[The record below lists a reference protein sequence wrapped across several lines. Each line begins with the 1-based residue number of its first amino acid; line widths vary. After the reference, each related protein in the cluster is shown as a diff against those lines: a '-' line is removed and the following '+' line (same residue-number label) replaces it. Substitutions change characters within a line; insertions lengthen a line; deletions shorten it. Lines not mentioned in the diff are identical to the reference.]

1 MRCLSLKTEL
11 SWLIGLV
18 MLMTLIINLSILIA
32 HAGPRIRAEDD
43 TSLHLTRELVVT
55 AIGSLQE
62 TDDPLPALSRFYESL
77 GGLRHVDVKVMEAGD
92 VSPVLPVKPMPKSQ
106 SEVPSWFVDFVH
118 TQPRV
123 VIVPVTVKGV
133 NYGRIAII
141 SNPVDELEEV
151 WSDVSWLALVGLL
164 VASIILGLVLLL
176 VRGSLKPFEG
186 LKRGL
191 SDLEAGKTN
200 VRIELRGA
208 REFRII
214 SAALNSLAAT
224 LDRVRTENRAL
235 VDRLI
240 RVQDDERK
248 EIARD
253 LHDEA
258 GPCLFSIRA
267 GVVAVSELT
276 ADATLDI
283 PQIRQTCAN
292 INKASEILQ
301 NLFRA
306 LLGQLVPRGLAEFGL
321 REVLKGLLNSWQ
333 TSRPDVALEL
343 ICPHDLSILDKSI
356 ALTAFRVVQESITNI
371 FRHANANWAQVRV
384 EFGSA
389 APASSSEI
397 ESECAPA
404 LLIAIEDNGVG
415 IPSQPILGLGL
426 VGMKERVQALGGRIS
441 MDRRASG
448 GTRIA
453 VSLPLPKDD
462 EDEP

>member
-11 SWLIGLV
+11 SWLIGFV
-18 MLMTLIINLSILIA
+18 MVMTLIINLSILIG

-43 TSLHLTRELVVT
+43 TSLRLTRELVVT

-62 TDDPLPALSRFYESL
+62 TDDPLPALRRFYESL

-92 VSPVLPVKPMPKSQ
+92 VSPVLSVKPTPDSQ

-118 TQPRV
+118 ASPRV

-133 NYGRIAII
+133 DHGRIAII
-141 SNPVDELEEV
+141 SNPVDELAEV
-151 WSDVSWLALVGLL
+151 WSDVSWLALAGLL
-164 VASIILGLVLLL
+164 VTSIILGLVLLL

-208 REFRII
+208 TEFRVI
-214 SAALNSLAAT
+214 STALNSLAAT

-267 GVVAVSELT
+267 GVVALSELT
-276 ADATLDI
+276 GDATLDI

-292 INKASEILQ
+292 VNKASEILQ

-306 LLGQLVPRGLAEFGL
+306 LLGRLAPRGLAEFGL

-389 APASSSEI
+389 TPSSTSEI

-415 IPSQPILGLGL
+415 IPSQPFLGLGL
-426 VGMKERVQALGGRIS
+426 LGMRERVQALGGRIS
-441 MDRRASG
+441 MDQRASG

-453 VSLPLPKDD
+453 ACLPLPKDD
-462 EDEP
+462 EEEA

>member
-32 HAGPRIRAEDD
+32 HAGPRIHAEDD
-43 TSLHLTRELVVT
+43 TSLLLTRELVVT

-62 TDDPLPALSRFYESL
+62 TDDPLPVLSRFYESL
-77 GGLRHVDVKVMEAGD
+77 GSLRHVDVKVMEAGD
-92 VSPVLPVKPMPKSQ
+92 MSPVLSVKPIPKSQ
-106 SEVPSWFVDFVH
+106 SEVPSWFVDLVH
-118 TQPRV
+118 TPPRV
-123 VIVPVTVKGV
+123 VTIPVIIKGV

-141 SNPVDELEEV
+141 SNPVDELAEV

-164 VASIILGLVLLL
+164 VTSIILGLVLLL

-191 SDLEAGKTN
+191 SDLEAGKSN

-208 REFRII
+208 TEFRVI

-306 LLGQLVPRGLAEFGL
+306 LLGRTRAAWFSGIWVAGGSEGSPKLLANQSPRCSA
-321 REVLKGLLNSWQ
+321 R
-333 TSRPDVALEL
+333 A
-343 ICPHDLSILDKSI
+343 DLSS
-356 ALTAFRVVQESITNI
+356 
-371 FRHANANWAQVRV
+371 
-384 EFGSA
+384 
-389 APASSSEI
+389 
-397 ESECAPA
+397 
-404 LLIAIEDNGVG
+404 
-415 IPSQPILGLGL
+415 
-426 VGMKERVQALGGRIS
+426 
-441 MDRRASG
+441 
-448 GTRIA
+448 
-453 VSLPLPKDD
+453 
-462 EDEP
+462 

>member
-32 HAGPRIRAEDD
+32 HAGPRVRAEDD

-77 GGLRHVDVKVMEAGD
+77 GNLRHVDVKVMEAGD
-92 VSPVLPVKPMPKSQ
+92 VSPVLSVKLMPKSQ

-118 TQPRV
+118 APPRV
-123 VIVPVTVKGV
+123 VTIPVTIKGV

-141 SNPVDELEEV
+141 SNPIDELAEV

-164 VASIILGLVLLL
+164 VTSIILGLVLVL

-191 SDLEAGKTN
+191 SDLEAGKSN
-200 VRIELRGA
+200 VRIEVRGA
-208 REFRII
+208 TEFRVI
-214 SAALNSLAAT
+214 SSALNSLAAT

-235 VDRLI
+235 IDRLI

-267 GVVAVSELT
+267 GAVALSEFT
-276 ADATLDI
+276 ANAT

-292 INKASEILQ
+292 VNKASEILQ

-306 LLGQLVPRGLAEFGL
+306 LLGRLAPRGLAEFGL
-321 REVLKGLLNSWQ
+321 REVLKGLLNSWR

-343 ICPHDLSILDKSI
+343 VCPHDLSILDESI
-356 ALTAFRVVQESITNI
+356 SLTAFRVVQEFDHQYLPTC
-371 FRHANANWAQVRV
+371 
-384 EFGSA
+384 
-389 APASSSEI
+389 
-397 ESECAPA
+397 EC
-404 LLIAIEDNGVG
+404 E
-415 IPSQPILGLGL
+415 
-426 VGMKERVQALGGRIS
+426 LGGDS
-441 MDRRASG
+441 RRAWFERSFIVE
-448 GTRIA
+448 R
-453 VSLPLPKDD
+453 D
-462 EDEP
+462 

>member
-32 HAGPRIRAEDD
+32 HAGPRVRAEDD

-77 GGLRHVDVKVMEAGD
+77 GNLRHVDVKVMEAGD
-92 VSPVLPVKPMPKSQ
+92 VSPVLSVKPMPKSQ

-118 TQPRV
+118 APPRV
-123 VIVPVTVKGV
+123 VTIPVTIKGV

-141 SNPVDELEEV
+141 SNPIDELAEV

-164 VASIILGLVLLL
+164 VTSIILGLVLVL

-191 SDLEAGKTN
+191 SDLEAGKSN
-200 VRIELRGA
+200 VRIEVRGA
-208 REFRII
+208 TEFRVI
-214 SAALNSLAAT
+214 SSALNSLAAT

-235 VDRLI
+235 IDRLI

-267 GVVAVSELT
+267 GAVALSEFT
-276 ADATLDI
+276 ANAT

-292 INKASEILQ
+292 VNKASEILQ

-306 LLGQLVPRGLAEFGL
+306 LLGRLAPRGLAEFGL
-321 REVLKGLLNSWQ
+321 REVLKGLLNSWR

-343 ICPHDLSILDKSI
+343 VCPHDLSILDESI
-356 ALTAFRVVQESITNI
+356 SLTAFRVVQESITNI
-371 FRHANANWAQVRV
+371 FRHANANWAGIRV
-384 EFGSA
+384 ELGSS
-389 APASSSEI
+389 APSSSSEI
-397 ESECAPA
+397 EAECAPA
-404 LLIAIEDNGVG
+404 LLITIEDNGVG
-415 IPSQPILGLGL
+415 IPTQPTLGLGL
-426 VGMKERVQALGGRIS
+426 LGMRERVRALGGRIS

-453 VSLPLPKDD
+453 VSLPLPKDE

>member
-32 HAGPRIRAEDD
+32 HAGPRVRAEDD

-77 GGLRHVDVKVMEAGD
+77 GNLRHVDVKVMEAGD
-92 VSPVLPVKPMPKSQ
+92 VSPVLSVKPMPKSQ
-106 SEVPSWFVDFVH
+106 SEVPSWFVDLVH
-118 TQPRV
+118 TPPRV
-123 VIVPVTVKGV
+123 VTIPVTIKGV

-141 SNPVDELEEV
+141 SNPVDELAEV

-164 VASIILGLVLLL
+164 VTSIILGLVLLL

-191 SDLEAGKTN
+191 SDLEAGKSN
-200 VRIELRGA
+200 VRIEVRGA
-208 REFRII
+208 TEFRVI

-267 GVVAVSELT
+267 GA
-276 ADATLDI
+276 
-283 PQIRQTCAN
+283 
-292 INKASEILQ
+292 
-301 NLFRA
+301 
-306 LLGQLVPRGLAEFGL
+306 
-321 REVLKGLLNSWQ
+321 
-333 TSRPDVALEL
+333 VALSEFTAN
-343 ICPHDLSILDKSI
+343 CNAGYSTNSTDLRQCKQSQRGSTKS
-356 ALTAFRVVQESITNI
+356 VP
-371 FRHANANWAQVRV
+371 
-384 EFGSA
+384 G
-389 APASSSEI
+389 APWSTRAE
-397 ESECAPA
+397 
-404 LLIAIEDNGVG
+404 GVVG
-415 IPSQPILGLGL
+415 IWIAGGSEGSPKLLANQPPRCGARADLPSRFVDPRRVDFAHRLSRRSGVDHQYLPARECELG
-426 VGMKERVQALGGRIS
+426 ADS
-441 MDRRASG
+441 RRAWLNRSFIVQ
-448 GTRIA
+448 RN
-453 VSLPLPKDD
+453 
-462 EDEP
+462 

>member
-32 HAGPRIRAEDD
+32 HAGPRVRAEDD

-62 TDDPLPALSRFYESL
+62 TDDPLPALNRFYESL
-77 GGLRHVDVKVMEAGD
+77 GNLRHVDVNVMEAGD
-92 VSPVLPVKPMPKSQ
+92 VSQVLSVKPMPKNQ
-106 SEVPSWFVDFVH
+106 SEVPSWFIDLVH
-118 TQPRV
+118 TPPRV
-123 VIVPVTVKGV
+123 VTIPVTIKGV

-164 VASIILGLVLLL
+164 VTSISLGLVLLL

-191 SDLEAGKTN
+191 SDLEAGKSN
-200 VRIELRGA
+200 VRIEVRGA
-208 REFRII
+208 TEFRVI
-214 SAALNSLAAT
+214 SAALNSLAET
-224 LDRVRTENRAL
+224 LDRMRIENRAL

-267 GVVAVSELT
+267 GAVALSEST
-276 ADATLDI
+276 ATATLDI
-283 PQIRQTCAN
+283 PRIRQTCAN
-292 INKASEILQ
+292 VNKASEVLQ

-306 LLGQLVPRGLAEFGL
+306 LLGRLAPRGLSEFGL

-343 ICPHDLSILDKSI
+343 ICPHDLSILDESI
-356 ALTAFRVVQESITNI
+356 SLTAFRVVQESITNI
-371 FRHANANWAQVRV
+371 FRHANANSARIRV
-384 EFGSA
+384 ELGSTG
-389 APASSSEI
+389 PSSSSEI
-397 ESECAPA
+397 EAECAPA
-404 LLIAIEDNGVG
+404 LLITIEDNGVG
-415 IPSQPILGLGL
+415 IPTQPTLGLGL
-426 VGMKERVQALGGRIS
+426 MGMRERVQALGGSIS
-441 MDRRASG
+441 MDRRAIG

>member
-32 HAGPRIRAEDD
+32 HAGPRIHAEDD

-62 TDDPLPALSRFYESL
+62 TDDPLPVLSRFYESL
-77 GGLRHVDVKVMEAGD
+77 GSLRHVDVKVMEAGD
-92 VSPVLPVKPMPKSQ
+92 TSPVLSVKPIPKSQ
-106 SEVPSWFVDFVH
+106 SEVPSWFVDLVH
-118 TQPRV
+118 TPPRV
-123 VIVPVTVKGV
+123 VTIPVIIKGV

-141 SNPVDELEEV
+141 SNPVDELAEV

-164 VASIILGLVLLL
+164 VTSIILGLVLLL

-191 SDLEAGKTN
+191 SDLEAGKSN

-208 REFRII
+208 TEFRVI

-267 GVVAVSELT
+267 AVVAVSELT

-283 PQIRQTCAN
+283 LQIRQTCAN

-306 LLGQLVPRGLAEFGL
+306 LLGRLVPRGLAEFGL

-343 ICPHDLSILDKSI
+343 ICPHDLSILDESI

-415 IPSQPILGLGL
+415 IPSLPILGLGL
-426 VGMKERVQALGGRIS
+426 LGMKERVQALGGRIS
-441 MDRRASG
+441 MDRRVGG

>member
-32 HAGPRIRAEDD
+32 HAGPRVRAEDD

-62 TDDPLPALSRFYESL
+62 TDDPLPALNRFYESL
-77 GGLRHVDVKVMEAGD
+77 GNLRHVDVKVMEAGD
-92 VSPVLPVKPMPKSQ
+92 VSQVLSVKPMPKNQ
-106 SEVPSWFVDFVH
+106 SEVPSWFIDLVH
-118 TQPRV
+118 TPPRV
-123 VIVPVTVKGV
+123 VTIPVTMKGV

-141 SNPVDELEEV
+141 SNPVDELAEV

-164 VASIILGLVLLL
+164 VTSIILGLVLLL

-191 SDLEAGKTN
+191 SDLEAGKSN
-200 VRIELRGA
+200 VRIEVRGA
-208 REFRII
+208 TEFRVI
-214 SAALNSLAAT
+214 SAALNSLAET
-224 LDRVRTENRAL
+224 LDRMRIENRAL

-267 GVVAVSELT
+267 GAVALSEST
-276 ADATLDI
+276 ATATLDI
-283 PQIRQTCAN
+283 PRIRQTCAN
-292 INKASEILQ
+292 VNKASEVLQ

-306 LLGQLVPRGLAEFGL
+306 LLVRLAPRGLSEFGL
-321 REVLKGLLNSWQ
+321 REVLQGLLNSWQ

-343 ICPHDLSILDKSI
+343 ICPHDLSILDESI
-356 ALTAFRVVQESITNI
+356 SLTAFRVVQESITNI
-371 FRHANANWAQVRV
+371 FRHANANSARIRV
-384 EFGSA
+384 ELGSTG
-389 APASSSEI
+389 PSSSSEI
-397 ESECAPA
+397 EAECAPA
-404 LLIAIEDNGVG
+404 LLITIEDNGVG
-415 IPSQPILGLGL
+415 IPTQPTLGLGL
-426 VGMKERVQALGGRIS
+426 MGMRERVQALGGSIS
-441 MDRRASG
+441 MDRRAIG